1 MLGVNGQLI
10 VSGQFS
16 VMLRNRKYAYVE
28 VISISGQSIIM
39 YGSDILENYHKFN
52 LLTHVTQWLKIRE
65 EMKIERV
72 KRRIKPITEGSFYPQ
87 TKCLKISKIVV

>member
-39 YGSDILENYHKFN
+39 YGSDILEN
-52 LLTHVTQWLKIRE
+52 
-65 EMKIERV
+65 
-72 KRRIKPITEGSFYPQ
+72 
-87 TKCLKISKIVV
+87 